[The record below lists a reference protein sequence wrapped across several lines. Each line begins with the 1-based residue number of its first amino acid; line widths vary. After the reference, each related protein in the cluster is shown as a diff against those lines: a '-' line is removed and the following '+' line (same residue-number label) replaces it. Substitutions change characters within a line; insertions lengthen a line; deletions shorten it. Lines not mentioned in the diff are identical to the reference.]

1 MIGFGESLFVKKIL
15 HLFSETVPKTTVQ
28 WILIPLQK
36 NICIYNR
43 SNIMFD
49 PFSLTEFSS

>member
-1 MIGFGESLFVKKIL
+1 MIGFGESLFVKRIL
-15 HLFSETVPKTTVQ
+15 HLFSETVPKTTIQ

-43 SNIMFD
+43 PNIMFD
-49 PFSLTEFSS
+49 LLV